1 MPSGPAPLAKDE
13 REMHQPLARACVIV
27 LLSLAACSPSMSGGG
42 SENPGT
48 GGAGGSPL
56 RDSGTTPNPQGG
68 SGGPAGGS
76 GAGGA
81 GAGSGGSAVGGA
93 GGSSTGGGGGGN
105 ATGGTGTGGSAGGGS
120 EDAGAPPADA
130 SSTPDT
136 APADSGP
143 AAMGDRVA
151 LMDQLTTLWVKERES
166 ITMEG
171 EVKVFK
177 GVFKA
182 GEIGGPRG
190 HTPRLRL
197 EPGKEYLLEYSVRFD
212 SGWDFSRG
220 GKLPGLAGA
229 TAPTGCVSTSGD
241 GFSARLM
248 WRQQGRLIGYM
259 YDIDKSEECGTP
271 LSTNFNFKVNVWHK
285 VKQRVK
291 LNTGRNRDGEVQIWV
306 DGMEQVNT
314 KRPLMVEAANRRID
328 VVLFHSFFGGSTTD
342 WAPSRD
348 VTISFSEIY
357 ATLLAK

>member
-1 MPSGPAPLAKDE
+1 MASAPIAKDE
-13 REMHQPLARACVIV
+13 REMHQPLARTCVIL
-27 LLSLAACSPSMSGGG
+27 LLSFAACAPSMSGGG
-42 SENPGT
+42 SEPPPM
-48 GGAGGSPL
+48 GGEGGSPPPDA
-56 RDSGTTPNPQGG
+56 RPTPTPQGG
-68 SGGPAGGS
+68 SGGSPAGT
-76 GAGGA
+76 
-81 GAGSGGSAVGGA
+81 GGSPGGGGTGGGSVGATGGSSGGGA
-93 GGSSTGGGGGGN
+93 GGG
-105 ATGGTGTGGSAGGGS
+105 ATGGVGTGGSAPGPG
-120 EDAGAPPADA
+120 DAGAPPADA
-130 SSTPDT
+130 SPSTPDT
-136 APADSGP
+136 ATADTGG
-143 AAMGDRVA
+143 AAMGNRVA
-151 LMDQLTTLWVKERES
+151 LMDQLTMLWTKERES
-166 ITMEG
+166 IVMEG

-190 HTPRLRL
+190 HTPRLKL

-229 TAPTGCVSTSGD
+229 TAPTGCVTTSGD

-271 LSTNFNFKVNVWHK
+271 LNTDFNFKINQWHK

-291 LNTGRNRDGEVQIWV
+291 LNTARNRDGEVQIWV

-314 KRPLMVEAANRRID
+314 KRPLMAEAPDRRID
-328 VVLFHSFFGGSTTD
+328 VVLFHSFFGGSTND

-357 ATLLAK
+357 ATLLAR

>member
-1 MPSGPAPLAKDE
+1 
-13 REMHQPLARACVIV
+13 MHQPLARACVI
-27 LLSLAACSPSMSGGG
+27 LLLCSTACTAPTPGDG
-42 SENPGT
+42 SEPPTTAT
-48 GGAGGSPL
+48 GGAGGSSP
-56 RDSGTTPNPQGG
+56 RDARPSPTAEGG
-68 SGGPAGGS
+68 SGGGGTASSGGSGGAVSEGGSGGNATGGS
-76 GAGGA
+76 GAGG
-81 GAGSGGSAVGGA
+81 
-93 GGSSTGGGGGGN
+93 STP
-105 ATGGTGTGGSAGGGS
+105 ALD
-120 EDAGAPPADA
+120 DAGAPEPDA
-130 SSTPDT
+130 SSSVPDAAT
-136 APADSGP
+136 DTGP
-143 AAMGDRVA
+143 GAIGTRVA
-151 LMDQLTTLWVKERES
+151 LMDQLTRLWVKDRES

-171 EVKVFK
+171 AVKVFK

-182 GEIGGPRG
+182 GQIGGPSG
-190 HTPRLRL
+190 HTPRLKV

-229 TAPTGCVSTSGD
+229 TAPTGCVTTNGD

-271 LSTNFNFKVNVWHK
+271 LNTSFDFKINQWHK

-291 LNTGRNRDGEVQIWV
+291 LNTARNRDGEVQIWV

-314 KRPLMVEAANRRID
+314 KRPLMIEAPDRRID

-342 WAPSRD
+342 WAPSHD

-357 ATLLAK
+357 VTLLVR

>member
-1 MPSGPAPLAKDE
+1 
-13 REMHQPLARACVIV
+13 MHHPLARACTIL
-27 LLSLAACSPSMSGGG
+27 LLSFTACTPSTSGGAGETPATGGNGGSAPRDAATPPAQGGSAGVSSGGASGNAGAGGNGTGGG
-42 SENPGT
+42 SN
-48 GGAGGSPL
+48 
-56 RDSGTTPNPQGG
+56 
-68 SGGPAGGS
+68 
-76 GAGGA
+76 
-81 GAGSGGSAVGGA
+81 
-93 GGSSTGGGGGGN
+93 
-105 ATGGTGTGGSAGGGS
+105 TGGTGTGGSAPGP
-120 EDAGAPPADA
+120 EDAGAPPADDA
-130 SSTPDT
+130 AATPDAGT
-136 APADSGP
+136 ADGGGT
-143 AAMGDRVA
+143 AMGGRVA
-151 LMDQLTTLWVKERES
+151 LMDQLTALWVKERES

-171 EVKVFK
+171 DIKVFK

-182 GEIGGPRG
+182 GEIGGPKG
-190 HTPRLRL
+190 HTPRLML

-229 TAPTGCVSTSGD
+229 TAPTGCVTTSGD

-248 WRQQGRLIGYM
+248 WRQEGRLIGYM

-271 LSTNFNFKVNVWHK
+271 LNTTFNFKINQWHK

-291 LNTGRNRDGEVQIWV
+291 LNTGRNRDGEVQVWV
-306 DGMEQVNT
+306 DGVEQVNA
-314 KRPLMVEAANRRID
+314 KRPLMIEAPNRRID